1 LLAGRKLLLAD
12 DSITIQK
19 VVDLTF
25 ADEGVSVLCVGN
37 GREAIER
44 LEEFAPDVVLA
55 DVFMPE
61 MNGYQVCEYIKHHDK
76 LKHIPVMLLVGSFE
90 PFDEEEARRV
100 GANDTLTKPFQSI
113 RRLIEKV
120 GLLTSNRP
128 PEEQIPTAELPKHE
142 ATPEPPVEKL
152 STAELEMT
160 TADTQPLPP
169 ELRHVVEEAAAQMK
183 KEQSQPADAEEA
195 KLDEGMME
203 SKGMETRSEVSAGY
217 EGAGEV
223 LLDLGDFKPGHAGL
237 DDDFVLDIDLDEVP
251 EPSPVE
257 PAFSAP
263 SFYNQHSYT
272 PDPGTQP
279 SATSDNWSQPT
290 VTAEIPPATLNHLAT
305 TQEFERIVDEPF
317 EIATPEPTL
326 REAELEAAPAEPE
339 TGEVAAAQHAT
350 VPPAVSTEIS
360 SQQLSPEMIDAIA
373 RRAVEQLSEKVVQ
386 EIAWEVVPQ
395 LAELLIK
402 RQLEEK
408 NS

>member
-1 LLAGRKLLLAD
+1 MLAGRKLLLAD

-25 ADEGVSVLCVGN
+25 VDEGVNVLCVNN

-44 LEEFAPDVVLA
+44 LAEFAPDIVLA

-61 MNGYQVCEYIKHHDK
+61 MNGYEVCEYIKQNDK

-120 GLLTSNRP
+120 GLLSSNRP
-128 PEEQIPTAELPKHE
+128 SEDQIPTAELPHAE
-142 ATPEPPVEKL
+142 EPPVEKL
-152 STAELEMT
+152 TTAELEIT

-169 ELRHVVEEAAAQMK
+169 ELTHVVEKAAAS
-183 KEQSQPADAEEA
+183 SQEA
-195 KLDEGMME
+195 K
-203 SKGMETRSEVSAGY
+203 EVSRPAAATQMSTQTY

-223 LLDLGDFKPGHAGL
+223 LLDLGDLGQGRSAL
-237 DDDFVLDIDLDEVP
+237 DDEFVLDIDLNETP
-251 EPSPVE
+251 EPSPAE
-257 PAFSAP
+257 PAFSAAAFRNRE
-263 SFYNQHSYT
+263 SFRSL
-272 PDPGTQP
+272 PKIQP
-279 SATSDNWSQPT
+279 SYSSSY
-290 VTAEIPPATLNHLAT
+290 
-305 TQEFERIVDEPF
+305 
-317 EIATPEPTL
+317 
-326 REAELEAAPAEPE
+326 AAPATISSEPAATTDQLAPTVQFERVVDDEIEAPAAQVE
-339 TGEVAAAQHAT
+339 TDQSLQQTSAQPAIAAA
-350 VPPAVSTEIS
+350 PASASE
-360 SQQLSPEMIDAIA
+360 LSPEMIDAIA